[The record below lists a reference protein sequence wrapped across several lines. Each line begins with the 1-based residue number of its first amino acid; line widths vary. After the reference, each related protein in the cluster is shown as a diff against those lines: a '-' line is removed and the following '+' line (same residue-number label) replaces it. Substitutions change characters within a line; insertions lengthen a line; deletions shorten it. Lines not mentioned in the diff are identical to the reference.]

1 MIIVKSKQHSLLN
14 NFLPTHPRMKTMR
27 TKNTV
32 LILHNYMQQEPL
44 YRYQMLTRMDW
55 STQRLQ

>member
-1 MIIVKSKQHSLLN
+1 
-14 NFLPTHPRMKTMR
+14 MR
-27 TKNTV
+27 AKNTV

-55 STQRLQ
+55 STQRLK

>member
-1 MIIVKSKQHSLLN
+1 MIILKSKQHSSPN

-27 TKNTV
+27 AKNTV

-55 STQRLQ
+55 GTQRLK

>member
-1 MIIVKSKQHSLLN
+1 MIIVKSKQHSSLN

-27 TKNTV
+27 AKNTV

-55 STQRLQ
+55 STQRLK